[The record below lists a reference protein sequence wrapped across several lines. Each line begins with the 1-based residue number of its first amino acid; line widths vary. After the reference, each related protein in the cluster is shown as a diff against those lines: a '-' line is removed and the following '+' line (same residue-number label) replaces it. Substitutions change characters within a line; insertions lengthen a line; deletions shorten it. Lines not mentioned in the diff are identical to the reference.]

1 MFTHLHVHSEFSL
14 LDGMGRIP
22 NLVARAGELGMEA
35 LALTDHGNLY
45 GAIDFYQEARRAG
58 IKPIIGCEIYVAP
71 GSRHSRSAADKSGYH
86 LVLLATNSV
95 GYSNLI
101 NLVTLANLE
110 GFFYKPRVDKEL
122 LTRHSEGLIGLSAC
136 LQGEVTRLLL
146 EGRGEDARQAARWYH
161 QNLPEFYLELQPHP
175 MPEVEQANRELIK
188 LSAEQGL
195 PLVATNDVH
204 YVRQEDAYAHDLLLC
219 IQTNTSVYDEK
230 RIKMPGD
237 YFYLRSPQ
245 DIAQAFAHVP
255 QAVENTGLIAG
266 KCNLELEF
274 GRLHLPQ
281 VEMDEDVTAED
292 HLSELCWK
300 GFHRMFPEGS
310 TEAEDRLRYELD
322 VIATTDFTSYF
333 LVVWDIVSFARRRG
347 ILVGVRGSAA
357 ASLALY
363 CLGVTEIDPLGHRL
377 VFERFLNLERREMP
391 DIDVDFQDDRRD
403 EVIAYVT
410 ERYGQDHV
418 AQIITFGT
426 LGAKAVVRDVGRALG
441 LPYSQAD
448 RVARLIPGGPNVTLE
463 RAVEDSPELR
473 DIYQQDETVTN
484 LVDSSRKLEGLARHA
499 STHAAG
505 VVISPEPLTHYVP
518 LQRANRS
525 EGVMTQF
532 TMESIAQIGLLKM
545 DLLGLGN
552 LTVLDRVRPL
562 VSQYKGIEIDL
573 AHLPLDDART
583 YELLSS
589 GETNS
594 VFQLEGGGMRHF
606 IKELKPSSFKDIAA
620 LVALYRPGPMEH
632 FPTFI
637 RAKHGLEPVRYP
649 DPTLQDILEE
659 TYGVIVYQDQVL
671 LIVQA
676 LAGYTLGE
684 ADIFRKAMGKK
695 IPEVMRKER
704 QKFLQGA
711 GKKGFSEEVASEVF
725 QLIEPFAG
733 YAFNKAH
740 SVSYALIAYQTA
752 YCKANY
758 PVEYMTAVLN
768 TTMDNQTK
776 MSAAVAECRRLGI
789 KVLPPDVDQSGPR
802 FSIEEENIRFGLAA
816 VKNVGVSAVEPIL
829 EARAKGGHF
838 ISIEDFCQRVDLRR
852 VNKRALES
860 VIKVGALDGLGHRL
874 GLLHSLDRIISLS
887 QQRQQLQE
895 RGQTSMFDLWG
906 QSVPVPMPS
915 LEMDSTEVAPRER
928 MSWEKEL
935 LGVFLSDTGLGE
947 MAQGA
952 RSIGAQMCGEIDQD
966 LVGQRLVVAGLVS
979 SVRTLNTRDGRFFI
993 ICVLEDIS
1001 GSIEVSVWSEVY
1013 GRTQELWEEGNLVV
1027 VSGRVKQRAG
1037 EIGISCER
1045 AEAYRPS
1052 AAPQSVTT
1060 PQPTHGPVQRLV
1072 VRLTASG
1079 EEDDDRALLMQVVAM
1094 LRGFPGEVVVR
1105 LAISNGDGD
1114 VQLLELPSEYGVE
1127 YGPLLHQKLASL
1139 VGDAGVK
1146 MEL

>member
-1 MFTHLHVHSEFSL
+1 
-14 LDGMGRIP
+14 
-22 NLVARAGELGMEA
+22 
-35 LALTDHGNLY
+35 
-45 GAIDFYQEARRAG
+45 
-58 IKPIIGCEIYVAP
+58 
-71 GSRHSRSAADKSGYH
+71 
-86 LVLLATNSV
+86 
-95 GYSNLI
+95 
-101 NLVTLANLE
+101 
-110 GFFYKPRVDKEL
+110 VDKEL

-146 EGRGEDARQAARWYH
+146 QGRGEDARQAARWYQ

-188 LSAEQGL
+188 LSTEMGM

-204 YVRQEDAYAHDLLLC
+204 YVRREDAYAHDLLMC
-219 IQTNTSVYDEK
+219 IQTNTSIYDEK

-237 YFYLRSPQ
+237 YFYMRGPQ
-245 DIAQAFAHVP
+245 DIAEAFADVP
-255 QAVENTGLIAG
+255 QAVENTGLIADS
-266 KCNLELEF
+266 CNLELEF
-274 GRLHLPQ
+274 GQLHLPK
-281 VEMDEDVTAED
+281 VEIDGGVTADE

-300 GFHRMFPEGS
+300 GFHRLFPEGS
-310 TEAEDRLRYELD
+310 PEAENRLRYELD
-322 VIATTDFTSYF
+322 VIATTGFTSYF
-333 LVVWDIVSFARRRG
+333 LVVWDIVTFARKRG

-363 CLGVTEIDPLGHRL
+363 CLGITEIDPLGHRL

-463 RAVEDSPELR
+463 RAAEENPELR
-473 DIYQQDETVTN
+473 DIYRQDETVTR
-484 LVDSSRKLEGLARHA
+484 LVDSSRKLEGIARHA

-505 VVISPEPLTHYVP
+505 VVISPEPLTNYVP

-552 LTVLDRVRPL
+552 LTVLDRIRPL
-562 VSQYKGIEIDL
+562 VAQHRGIEIDL
-573 AHLPLDDART
+573 AHLPLDDAKT

-594 VFQLEGGGMRHF
+594 VFQLEGGGMRRF

-632 FPTFI
+632 IPTFI

-704 QKFLQGA
+704 QRFLRGA
-711 GKKGFSEEVASEVF
+711 EKKGFSKGVASEVF

-758 PVEYMTAVLN
+758 PMEYMTAVLN
-768 TTMDNQTK
+768 TTMDNQAK
-776 MSAAVAECRRLGI
+776 MAAAVVECQRLGI
-789 KVLPPDVDQSGPR
+789 KVLPPDVSHSGPG
-802 FSIEEENIRFGLAA
+802 FSIEEESIRFGLAA
-816 VKNVGVSAVEPIL
+816 VKNVGVSAVEPVL
-829 EARAKGGHF
+829 EARAEGGDF
-838 ISIEDFCQRVDLRR
+838 TSIEDFCHRVDLRR

-860 VIKVGALDGLGHRL
+860 LIKVGALDGLGHRL
-874 GLLHSLDRIISLS
+874 GLLHSLDRIMSLS
-887 QQRQQLQE
+887 QQRQHLQE

-915 LEMDSTEVAPRER
+915 LEMDSVEVTPRER

-935 LGVFLSDTGLGE
+935 LGILLSSSDLGE
-947 MAQGA
+947 MARETRHRGA
-952 RSIGAQMCGEIDQD
+952 ALCGNIDED
-966 LVGQRLVVAGLVS
+966 LVGQRIVVAGMLS
-979 SVRTLNTRDGRFFI
+979 SVRAMTTRDRRSFV
-993 ICVLEDIS
+993 ICGLEDIS
-1001 GSIEVSVWSEVY
+1001 GNIEISVWSEVY

-1045 AEAYRPS
+1045 AEAYQPS
-1052 AAPQSVTT
+1052 AAPQAAAGVGIGQDTAS
-1060 PQPTHGPVQRLV
+1060 PVQRMV
-1072 VRLTASG
+1072 VRLTATG
-1079 EEDDDRALLMQVVAM
+1079 EEDDDRALLQQVVAM
-1094 LRGFPGEVVVR
+1094 LREFPGEVAVR
-1105 LAISNGDGD
+1105 LAIGNGEEES
-1114 VQLLELPSEYGVE
+1114 QLVDMPPELKVDES
-1127 YGPLLHQKLASL
+1127 PLLHRRLASL
-1139 VGDAGVK
+1139 VGEAGVQ
-1146 MEL
+1146 MEP